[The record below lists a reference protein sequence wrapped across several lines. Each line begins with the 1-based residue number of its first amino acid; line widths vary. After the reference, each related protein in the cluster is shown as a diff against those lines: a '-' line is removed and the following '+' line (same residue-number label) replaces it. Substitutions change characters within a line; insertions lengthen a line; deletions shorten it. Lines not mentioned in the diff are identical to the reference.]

1 MIVNWSELRREML
14 IETQRIDFCK
24 PAYWD
29 KEADNFNQ
37 NVSQMKELT
46 KQQLDRI
53 PLLPQYTVLDVGAG
67 TGRLTIP
74 IAKRVQSVTALEPS
88 PKMLDKLKANAKKQ
102 HIVNIKYVNNS
113 LDDLD
118 ISALGTHDIVTA
130 SFSLFMLDMEGALQK
145 MDALASVGVYLFV
158 SASEWMDTEIH
169 DIVFGEGKSSPV
181 LPDSVYM
188 CNILHDI
195 GINFNVDVWDFES
208 KQSYSDLE
216 SATARF
222 MQLYHVPAEK
232 QAELRSYLKKSLV
245 QDEKGKF
252 WLNRKRKAAM
262 IWWTK
267 TQ

>member
-1 MIVNWSELRREML
+1 MIVNWSELRRKML

-24 PAYWD
+24 PVYWD

-37 NVSQMKELT
+37 NVPQMTELT

-53 PLLPQYTVLDVGAG
+53 PLLSQYTVLDVGAG

-74 IAKRVQSVTALEPS
+74 IAKRVRSVTALDPS
-88 PKMLDKLKANAKKQ
+88 QKMLDKLKANAKNH
-102 HIVNIKYVNNS
+102 HILNIKYVNEL

-118 ISALGTHDIVTA
+118 ISKLETHDIVTA
-130 SFSLFMLDMEGALQK
+130 SFSLFMIDMERALQK

-158 SASEWMDTEIH
+158 SASEWMDTEIQ
-169 DIVFGEGKSSPV
+169 DIVFGKGKSSTV
-181 LPDSVYM
+181 LPDSVYI

-195 GINFNVDVWDFES
+195 GIHFNVDVWDFES
-208 KQSYSDLE
+208 KQSYSALE
-216 SATARF
+216 SAIARF
-222 MQLYHVPAEK
+222 IQLYHVPAEK
-232 QAELRSYLKKSLV
+232 QAELRACLEKSVV